1 VVIAAVLSVANVA
14 GTVRLLRINP
24 TDFVLS
30 VSAFAGVATL
40 GVLRGIAVAI
50 ALSLGAFVARAWRPH
65 TAELVRLPRRKGY
78 HDRAR
83 HPEGRRIPGLV
94 IVRFD
99 APLFSANAPMFAD
112 FVRRSVDDA
121 PPPVRWAA
129 IAAEPITDV
138 DTTAA
143 DVLEGLDDELA
154 ARGILLVFAELKG
167 PVKDQLR
174 RYGLGERFGP
184 DRLYPT
190 IGTVVSDYVARTGA
204 AWTDWTDEPA
214 APASREAP

>member
-1 VVIAAVLSVANVA
+1 
-14 GTVRLLRINP
+14 
-24 TDFVLS
+24 
-30 VSAFAGVATL
+30 
-40 GVLRGIAVAI
+40 
-50 ALSLGAFVARAWRPH
+50 
-65 TAELVRLPRRKGY
+65 
-78 HDRAR
+78 
-83 HPEGRRIPGLV
+83 
-94 IVRFD
+94 
-99 APLFSANAPMFAD
+99 
-112 FVRRSVDDA
+112 
-121 PPPVRWAA
+121 
-129 IAAEPITDV
+129 
-138 DTTAA
+138 
-143 DVLEGLDDELA
+143 VLEGLDDELA